1 MSRAAVSVAVTAP
14 SRPNFGGPH
23 VRAYADGTR
32 CAEGSRRRSISYA
45 KGVATPT
52 VLLAGWPGH
61 PIRRRSRLLAVGV
74 SSHSY
79 SETLTRSSTMH
90 VSAHLYALVKD
101 ADCLCT
107 TEIQSTC
114 RNYRDECT
122 YRSGRPSKS
131 PCHVPKI
138 TWYMLYSL
146 ISSCRHTF
154 IYVYY
159 AIICIIYWSVGDM
172 YTTLIDITLPDQ
184 QPAGLSQW
192 F

>member
-90 VSAHLYALVKD
+90 VSAHLYALVKE

-107 TEIQSTC
+107 CSYNSTVETTEMNAPKDQGGLANLPATFLKSLDTC
-114 RNYRDECT
+114 YI
-122 YRSGRPSKS
+122 
-131 PCHVPKI
+131 V
-138 TWYMLYSL
+138 
-146 ISSCRHTF
+146 
-154 IYVYY
+154 
-159 AIICIIYWSVGDM
+159 
-172 YTTLIDITLPDQ
+172 
-184 QPAGLSQW
+184 
-192 F
+192 